1 MFNASWQLVRHLIR
15 QVEWNSVSAP
25 GYLRVGVA
33 LGRGAGQFH
42 LAQEIVTNFS
52 CPKTSHLSFLSNPG
66 VKRLFGE
73 LSTDHGDVQVCL
85 SGGH

>member
-25 GYLRVGVA
+25 RYLRVGVA
-33 LGRGAGQFH
+33 LGRDARQFH
-42 LAQEIVTNFS
+42 LPKEIVTNFS

-66 VKRLFGE
+66 VKRLLRE
-73 LSTDHGDVQVCL
+73 LSTDHSDVQICL